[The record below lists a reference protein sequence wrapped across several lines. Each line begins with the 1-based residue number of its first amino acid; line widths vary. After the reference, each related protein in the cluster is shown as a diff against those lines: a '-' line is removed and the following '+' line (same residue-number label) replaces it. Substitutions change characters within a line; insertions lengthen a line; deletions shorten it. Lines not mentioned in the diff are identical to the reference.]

1 MYRKHFALTR
11 HPFEKD
17 LAPDD
22 LFDTAALTELT
33 VRLQHLLDMRGI
45 GLVTG
50 ESGSGKTTACR
61 RLVAGLNT
69 GLYRVLYTSLTTGNV
84 MDLYK
89 TIAWE
94 LGLPTERNRAALFK
108 QIRSEVSRL
117 CAENRLR
124 PVLIVDEAH
133 HLRTDV
139 LEDLRLLTN
148 YAMDSENRLCV
159 ILVGHPG
166 LRRRLAMAALDA
178 LAQRIVVRAH
188 VRGVSR
194 EELGPYLEHRLRL
207 AGCELP
213 LFEPPTV
220 EAIFQASNALPRR
233 INLLAH
239 HALFAAALAKAKTV
253 TTEHIQAALQ
263 EVA

>member
-11 HPFEKD
+11 HPFDKN
-17 LAPDD
+17 LAPED
-22 LFDTAALTELT
+22 LFETQALAELT
-33 VRLQHLLDMRGI
+33 VRLKHLLDMRGI

-50 ESGSGKTTACR
+50 ESGSGKTTAAR
-61 RLVAGLNT
+61 RLVAELNT
-69 GLYRVLYTSLTTGNV
+69 GLYRVLYVSLTTGNV

-94 LGLPTERNRAALFK
+94 LGLPTERNRAALFYR
-108 QIRSEVSRL
+108 IRSEVSRL
-117 CAENRLR
+117 CSENRLR

-148 YAMDSENRLCV
+148 YAMDSDNRLCI
-159 ILVGHPG
+159 ILIGHPE
-166 LRRRLAMAALDA
+166 LRRRLAMAALEA

-188 VRGVSR
+188 MRGLTRDEVD
-194 EELGPYLEHRLRL
+194 GYLTHGLAL
-207 AGCELP
+207 AGLEYP
-213 LFEPPTV
+213 LFEASAV
-220 EAIFQASNALPRR
+220 EAIFQATGALPRR

-239 HALFAAALAKAKTV
+239 HALIAAAIDKAKIV
-253 TTEHIQAALQ
+253 TTEHIQAALTDL
-263 EVA
+263 A

>member
-11 HPFEKD
+11 HPFDKD
-17 LAPDD
+17 LATDD
-22 LFDTAALTELT
+22 LFETAALSELT
-33 VRLQHLLDMRGI
+33 VRLSHLLDMRGI

-69 GLYRVLYTSLTTGNV
+69 GLYRVLYVSLTTGNV

-94 LGLPTERNRAALFK
+94 LGLPTERNRAALFR

-159 ILVGHPG
+159 VLVGHPG
-166 LRRRLAMAALDA
+166 LRRRLNMAALDA
-178 LAQRIVVRAH
+178 LAQRVVVRAH
-188 VRGVSR
+188 VRGIAR
-194 EELGPYLEHRLRL
+194 EELAPYLEHRLRL

-233 INLLAH
+233 VNLLAH
-239 HALFAAALAKAKTV
+239 HALFAAAIARAKSI

>member
-22 LFDTAALTELT
+22 LFETASLRELT
-33 VRLQHLLDMRGI
+33 VRLTHLLDMRGI

-69 GLYRVLYTSLTTGNV
+69 GLHRVLYVSLTTGNV

-148 YAMDSENRLCV
+148 Y
-159 ILVGHPG
+159 G
-166 LRRRLAMAALDA
+166 LR
-178 LAQRIVVRAH
+178 
-188 VRGVSR
+188 
-194 EELGPYLEHRLRL
+194 
-207 AGCELP
+207 
-213 LFEPPTV
+213 EPPLRRPRRTPRPATTPQHGRPRRPRP
-220 EAIFQASNALPRR
+220 EGRRASPRPRHRARRARPLPRASTPPR
-233 INLLAH
+233 RM
-239 HALFAAALAKAKTV
+239 
-253 TTEHIQAALQ
+253 
-263 EVA
+263 